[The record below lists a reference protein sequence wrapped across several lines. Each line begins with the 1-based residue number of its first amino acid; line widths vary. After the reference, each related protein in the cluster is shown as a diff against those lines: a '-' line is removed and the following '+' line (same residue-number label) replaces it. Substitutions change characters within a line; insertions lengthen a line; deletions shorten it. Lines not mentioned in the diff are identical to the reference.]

1 MDYSKNLQNYNLRL
15 SYVNLLTPAHRCQ
28 KCARK
33 VLGTHDWIYKLA
45 LSCEVVRTT
54 ILGRKKAIQLMI
66 CIRYNTLKI
75 KVVFM
80 FSFFY

>member
-1 MDYSKNLQNYNLRL
+1 MDYSKDLSNYNLRL
-15 SYVNLLTPAHRCQ
+15 SYMNLLTPAHRCQ

-33 VLGTHDWIYKLA
+33 ALGTHDWIYKLV
-45 LSCEVVRTT
+45 LSSEVVRTT
-54 ILGRKKAIQLMI
+54 ILGRKKVIQLMI
-66 CIRYNTLKI
+66 WIRYNTLKI